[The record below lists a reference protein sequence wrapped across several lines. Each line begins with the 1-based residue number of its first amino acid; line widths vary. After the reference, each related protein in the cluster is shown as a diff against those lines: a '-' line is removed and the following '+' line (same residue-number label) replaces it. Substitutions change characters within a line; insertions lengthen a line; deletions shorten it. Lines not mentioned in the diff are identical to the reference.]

1 MGQIMRPAAPLHWAP
16 DRVDGESLGEA
27 FCAEFIARLDAEVGP
42 DLPPRTAAVSE
53 RDDRPGRAR

>member
-1 MGQIMRPAAPLHWAP
+1 MQPAPLHWAL
-16 DRVDGESLGEA
+16 DRVDGESLARAEA